1 MKQSTILLFLLL
13 FACLAARTQTI
24 ISGGSIVENTTWDLA
39 GSPYLITGTVTVQ
52 NGKTLTIQPGVV
64 VKSQVYA
71 LFSTITVKGTL
82 HAQGAVFT
90 SHRDDEYGG
99 DSNNDGNAST
109 PGAGDWSGLVVEASS
124 GGSSSFDNCLF
135 RFGGYNM
142 GVVSASGSSPSM
154 SDCTV
159 FKCQRGLDVTN
170 GGNPVLSGNV
180 FDGCTQVPIA
190 KDIASQFDYSN
201 NTFSNSN
208 NLLAIG
214 LINNGLAAGS
224 YSLTKTNVGS
234 IVNIPYAP
242 LQTLTIPAGVTLTI
256 QPGVIV
262 KSVVY
267 QINATFVVNGVLLA
281 QGSPSEPIVF
291 TSHKDDTYGG
301 DTNADSSA
309 SSPNP
314 ADWSNIVVN
323 AASGSSS
330 IFQHCIFRFGT
341 YYDGII
347 TAKGSSPSIQDCHF
361 FKCERGVYA
370 LDGGSPLIAGNTF
383 EACTSVPVARDL
395 SSPVSFENN
404 SFIDNGINAIG
415 LVNNS
420 SSPPG
425 SSYFIE
431 QANLGTT
438 LNAPYAPL
446 QGITIPAGVS
456 LAFAPGVV
464 VKSLVYQI
472 GPSFIVNGALSA
484 QGTEA
489 EPVVFTSYRDDSY
502 GGDTNNDGASSAPA
516 PGDWSNI
523 LIPAGSGNSSV
534 FRNCA
539 FRFGTYYDGA
549 ITALGSSPVIEDCVF
564 FRCTR
569 GVYALKGGSPVI
581 AGNTFEACET
591 VPVARDLETA
601 VSFENNTFID
611 NGMNAVGLVNSASY
625 LAGSNYFLEKTNLGA
640 IENAPYAPL
649 QTLTIPAGVTLTIQP
664 GVIVKSIVYQTNA
677 TFVINGTLIAQGT
690 PAEPVVFTSPKDDA
704 YGGDTNSD
712 GATTPNTKDWS
723 NIVIEAA
730 SGSSSVV
737 EHCIFRY
744 GAFYDGA
751 LTLKGSVPLVRHN
764 SFFKCKA
771 GILFQNSNAQ
781 ALSCSFSENNN
792 GIIVNNANGE
802 VSSIDSSL
810 FCKNI
815 QAGLRI
821 ASGEA
826 QVSHSSFW
834 ENTGYDIENQGASA
848 IAAGANWWAH
858 EVFSAILANPDTNL
872 PKIYDAKDNPA
883 KGAVSVAGPQAPLTD
898 FSYDVAGFRAFFNNK
913 TTQDHDF
920 HWDFG
925 DNTQSGQVNPSHD
938 YGSPGYYTVCLE
950 PAGCDEDIRGSLC
963 QTVLVKGLKSLYPR
977 VSGNDNTY
985 IGFISG
991 AGFTPNDIVRLSK
1004 AGQSDIVADTVIYI
1018 DSTLVKAFFR
1028 FEGAPLGQWDLEVQ
1042 GANLND
1048 VLPNAL
1054 SLEESLPISL
1064 SPFVEGRN
1072 RIRTNRPVKLKVGVR
1087 NNSNQTVYGVP
1098 VYLSVGNGVEIKILN
1113 EILADTIPAEIAPFM
1128 KNNLMKVAD
1137 PDSPGDTSLVGVY
1150 LIPYIHPYEAGYI
1163 EIQMLSATPL
1173 NDTLTFSTGL
1183 PWFTA
1188 EDLIEVGVLYRNFPE
1203 LPPCVECALTAATYI
1218 PGPAGCAAAFYNNL
1232 YQTMKVA
1239 NSISNG
1245 NYLAA
1250 GLGAVSVGLGVATI
1264 ATCWSGLSLT
1274 AVFGTAGLAMDRMAK
1289 GLDALDCLDCAKD
1302 KLPSFEFPFQSGNSF
1317 DPNDKIAQAGVTEA
1331 HYIGGEEKRMA
1342 YTIFFENLETATAPA
1357 SEVFITDLLDTAKL
1371 DIHTLRFTGFGF
1383 GERSVNFPLP
1393 IADSTF
1399 TADIDLSPGKDII
1412 VRVQGQVN
1420 AESGEA
1426 QWAFRSFD
1434 PQTMD
1439 LTEDFALGFLP
1450 PNAISP
1456 EGEGYVSFTIGL
1468 KDGLPH
1474 LTEIQN
1480 EATIVFDNNPPIS
1493 TPVWS
1498 NTIDREAPQ
1507 SAVAAFPGISPDT
1520 TFTVQ
1525 WSGEDME
1532 SGLGW
1537 YYVYYSV
1544 NGGPWE
1550 LWQSLPAKVG
1560 EADFTGNDGDV
1571 YCFYTVARDLVGNVE
1586 ETPTE
1591 ADACTQI
1598 VLDAR
1603 EQGVAGYALL
1613 QNRPN
1618 PFGQETVI
1626 GFVLPEATEAT
1637 LYVTDQLGRKQVLA
1651 GGRMSAGYH
1660 QVVFRPE
1667 PGAVGV
1673 VYFTLVTP
1681 RYMKTVR
1688 GMRG

>member
-1 MKQSTILLFLLL
+1 MKQPALVLFLLC
-13 FACLAARTQTI
+13 ACLAANAQTI
-24 ISGGSIVENTTWDLA
+24 ISGGSIVENTSWDLA

-64 VKSQVYA
+64 VKSQVYP
-71 LFSTITVKGTL
+71 LFPTIAVKGTL
-82 HAQGAVFT
+82 HAQDAVFT

-109 PGAGDWSGLVVEASS
+109 PGAGDWSGVAVEASS

-135 RFGGYNM
+135 RYGGYDR
-142 GVVSASGSSPSM
+142 GVVSAYGSSPSM

-159 FKCQRGLDVTN
+159 FKCQRGLDVTD
-170 GGNPVLSGNV
+170 GGNPALSGNV
-180 FDGCTQVPIA
+180 FDGCTQTPIA
-190 KDIASQFDYSN
+190 VDIASPVDYSD

-208 NLLAIG
+208 SLLAIG
-214 LINNGLAAGS
+214 LINNNSLAPGS
-224 YSLTKTNVGS
+224 YSLAKTNVGAIS
-234 IVNIPYAP
+234 NIPYAP
-242 LQTLTIPAGVTLTI
+242 LQTITVPAGATLSFE
-256 QPGVIV
+256 PGVIV

-267 QINATFVVNGVLLA
+267 QISATFVVNGALLA

-291 TSHKDDTYGG
+291 TSPKDDTYGG
-301 DTNADSSA
+301 DTNNDGSA

-330 IFQHCIFRFGT
+330 VFQHCIFRFGT
-341 YYDGII
+341 YYEGII
-347 TAKGSSPSIQDCHF
+347 TAKGSSPVIQDCHF

-383 EACTSVPVARDL
+383 EACTTVPVARDL
-395 SSPVSFENN
+395 TSPVSFENN
-404 SFIDNGINAIG
+404 SFIDNGMNAIG

-425 SSYFIE
+425 ASYFIE
-431 QANLGTT
+431 QANLGAT

-446 QGITIPAGVS
+446 QGIAIPAGVS
-456 LAFAPGVV
+456 LALAPGVI

-472 GPSFIVNGALSA
+472 GPTFIVNGALDA

-502 GGDTNNDGASSAPA
+502 GGDTNNDGASSSPA

-601 VSFENNTFID
+601 VSFENNAFID

-664 GVIVKSIVYQTNA
+664 GVIVKSIVYQISA

-690 PAEPVVFTSPKDDA
+690 PADPIVFTSAKDDA
-704 YGGDTNSD
+704 YGGDTNND
-712 GATTPNTKDWS
+712 GATAPNTGDWS

-730 SGSSSVV
+730 SGSSSLV

-744 GAFYDGA
+744 GAVYDAA
-751 LTLKGSVPLVRHN
+751 LTAKGSTPVIAHN
-764 SFFKCKA
+764 AFFRCEA
-771 GILFQNSNAQ
+771 GVSLQNSGAQ
-781 ALSCSFSENNN
+781 VLSCSFSENVR
-792 GIIVNNANGE
+792 GCVVNNANGE

-834 ENTGYDIENQGASA
+834 ENTGYDIENQSASA
-848 IAAGANWWAH
+848 ITAGANWWAH
-858 EVFSAILANPDTNL
+858 EVYSAILANPDTNL

-920 HWDFG
+920 YWDFG

-985 IGFISG
+985 IGLISG

-1018 DSTLVKAFFR
+1018 DSTLIKAFFR

-1042 GANLND
+1042 GANLDD

-1072 RIRTNRPVKLKVGVR
+1072 RLRTNRPVKMKVGVR

-1163 EIQMLSATPL
+1163 EVELLSTTPL

-1188 EDLIEVGVLYRNFPE
+1188 EDLIEGGVLYRSFPE
-1203 LPPCVECALTAATYI
+1203 LSPCVGCALTAAGLL
-1218 PGPAGCAAAFYNNL
+1218 PGPIGCIADFFGLIYDAYNTL
-1232 YQTMKVA
+1232 GDYLD
-1239 NSISNG
+1239 G
-1245 NYLAA
+1245 NTGSAT
-1250 GLGAVSVGLGVATI
+1250 LGAISVGIGILNV
-1264 ATCWSGLSLT
+1264 ATCWSGLSLGD
-1274 AVFGTAGLAMDRMAK
+1274 VFGDVGNQMNKAATGL
-1289 GLDALDCLDCAKD
+1289 GIPDCLACAKD
-1302 KLPSFEFPFQSGNSF
+1302 QLPPFEFPFQSGNSF

-1331 HYIGGEEKRMA
+1331 HYIGGQEKRLA
-1342 YTIFFENLETATAPA
+1342 YTVFFENLETATAPA
-1357 SEVFITDLLDTAKL
+1357 SEVFITDLLDTARL

-1393 IADSTF
+1393 LADPTF
-1399 TADIDLSPGKDII
+1399 TADIDLSPEKDII
-1412 VRVQGQVN
+1412 VRVQGQVS
-1420 AESGEA
+1420 AESGLV
-1426 QWAFRSFD
+1426 QWSFRSFD

-1439 LTEDFALGFLP
+1439 LTEDFDLGFLP
-1450 PNAISP
+1450 PNASSP
-1456 EGEGYVSFTIGL
+1456 EGEGYVSFTIDL
-1468 KDGLPH
+1468 KEGLPH

-1480 EATIVFDNNPPIS
+1480 EATIVFDNNPPIA

-1498 NTIDREAPQ
+1498 NTIDSEAPQ
-1507 SAVAAFPGISPDT
+1507 SAVTEFPGISPDT

-1532 SGLGW
+1532 AGLGW

-1550 LWQSLPAKVG
+1550 LWQSLPAQVQ
-1560 EADFTGNDGDV
+1560 EAAFTGNDGDV

-1586 ETPTE
+1586 ETPAG

-1603 EQGVAGYALL
+1603 EQGVAGYNLM

-1618 PFGQETVI
+1618 PFSQETVI

-1637 LYVTDQLGRKQVLA
+1637 LYVTDQLGRRQVLA

-1667 PGAVGV
+1667 PGTAGV

-1681 RYMKTVR
+1681 RYMQTVWGVR
-1688 GMRG
+1688 G